1 VSGIVYLVGAGP
13 GDPGLMTRRSLELIA
28 SADAVLYDRLIPP
41 GALEGARADA
51 ELRYVGKEPGAAAL
65 TQDET
70 NELLVELARA
80 DKRVVRLKGG
90 DPFVF
95 GRGGEEAEALAAA
108 GVPFEV
114 VPGVTAGVAAP
125 AYAGIPVTHRDAASA
140 VAFVTG
146 HEDPEKPD
154 SALDWDA
161 LARFPGTL
169 VFYMGIRNLPLIA
182 ERLAAAGRDPA
193 EAVAVV
199 ERGTHPGQRTI
210 VGTLGGIAAR
220 VEAEEVGPPAITVV
234 GPVAEL
240 RETIGWLERRP
251 LHGEVIAVT
260 RARAQASGLAA
271 RLRELGAEVV
281 ETPAIRI
288 EPRPL
293 EGELR
298 EAVERIGE
306 YTLICLTSPN
316 GVRLLFDALATAG
329 PSEGAAPAH
338 GDVAQRPGRGG
349 DARALAGASVA
360 AIGPGTAAE
369 LARHGIRADVVPE
382 RFVAE
387 ALVAAL
393 EAVPVDGRRVLV
405 ARAAEAR
412 SVLPDAL
419 RERGALVDDV
429 AVYETVAEPLTDA
442 ERAALERATYVTF
455 TSSSTV
461 RFLVESGARSAAGA
475 RIVSIGPVT
484 SATAQEHGLTVD
496 VEAERH
502 DIAGLVDALAADATG
517 RRLPA

>member
-1 VSGIVYLVGAGP
+1 MAGIVYLVGAGP

-28 SADAVLYDRLIPP
+28 AADAILYDRLIPP
-41 GALEGARADA
+41 GALDGARPDA

-65 TQDET
+65 TQEET
-70 NELLVELARA
+70 TDLLVELGRA
-80 DKRVVRLKGG
+80 GKRVVRLKGG

-146 HEDPEKPD
+146 HEDPGKAE

-161 LARFPGTL
+161 LGRFPGTL
-169 VFYMGIRNLPLIA
+169 VFYMGVGQLSRIA
-182 ERLAAAGRDPA
+182 ERLVAAGRDPA
-193 EAVAVV
+193 EAAAVV
-199 ERGTHPGQRTI
+199 ERGTYPGQRTI
-210 VGTLGGIAAR
+210 VDTLEGIAAR
-220 VEAEEVGPPAITVV
+220 VEAEEIKPPAITVV

-240 RETIGWLERRP
+240 REAIGWLERRP
-251 LHGEVIAVT
+251 LHGEVVAVT
-260 RARAQASGLAA
+260 RARAQASGLAE

-298 EAVERIGE
+298 EAIDRIDE
-306 YTLICLTSPN
+306 YSLMCFTSPN
-316 GVRLLFDALATAG
+316 GVRLFSGLLA
-329 PSEGAAPAH
+329 
-338 GDVAQRPGRGG
+338 DLGR
-349 DARALAGASVA
+349 DARALSGATVA

-369 LARHGIRADVVPE
+369 LRRHGIRADVVPE

-387 ALVAAL
+387 ALVGAL
-393 EAVPVDGRRVLV
+393 EPVEVKGRRVLV

-419 RERGALVDDV
+419 RRRGAEVDDV
-429 AVYETVAEPLTDA
+429 ALYETVPEPLTDA
-442 ERAALERATYVTF
+442 QLAGLERASYVTF

-461 RFLVESGARSAAGA
+461 RFLLGSGARPPAGA

-484 SATAQEHGLTVD
+484 TATAEEHGLTVD

-502 DIAGLVDALAADATG
+502 DIDGLVQALTADAD
-517 RRLPA
+517 RRRVAA

>member
-13 GDPGLMTRRSLELIA
+13 GDPGLMTRRSLELVA
-28 SADAVLYDRLIPP
+28 SADVILYDRLIPP
-41 GALEGARADA
+41 GALDGARPDA
-51 ELRYVGKEPGAAAL
+51 ELRYVGKEPGAPSL
-65 TQDET
+65 TQEET
-70 NELLVELARA
+70 NELLVELGRA
-80 DKRVVRLKGG
+80 GKRIVRLKGG

-108 GVPFEV
+108 GVAFEV
-114 VPGVTAGVAAP
+114 VPGITSGVAAP

-146 HEDPEKPD
+146 HEDPDKPD
-154 SALDWDA
+154 SALDWDG

-182 ERLAAAGRDPA
+182 ERLTDAGRDPS

-210 VGTLGGIAAR
+210 VDTLDGIAAR
-220 VEAEEVGPPAITVV
+220 AEAEEIRPPAITLV
-234 GPVAEL
+234 GSVAEL
-240 RETIGWLERRP
+240 RETIAWLERRP
-251 LHGEVIAVT
+251 LHGEVVAVT

-271 RLRELGAEVV
+271 RLIELGAEVV

-288 EPRPL
+288 EPRPV

-298 EAVERIGE
+298 AAIDRIGE
-306 YTLICLTSPN
+306 YALICVTSPN
-316 GVRLLFDALATAG
+316 GVRLLFEALA
-329 PSEGAAPAH
+329 P
-338 GDVAQRPGRGG
+338 R
-349 DARALAGASVA
+349 DARALAPATVA

-369 LARHGIRADVVPE
+369 LGLHGIRADIVPE

-387 ALVAAL
+387 SLVEAL
-393 EAVPVDGRRVLV
+393 EPVALEGRRVLV

-419 RERGALVDDV
+419 RARGAEVDDV
-429 AVYETVAEPLTDA
+429 ALYETVAEPLTEGD
-442 ERAALERATYVTF
+442 RAALERATYVTF

-461 RFLVESGARSAAGA
+461 RFLLESGARPPAGA

-484 SATAQEHGLTVD
+484 SATAEEHGLGVD

-502 DIAGLVDALAADATG
+502 DIEGLVDALKADAA
-517 RRLPA
+517 RRRVPA

>member
-1 VSGIVYLVGAGP
+1 MSGIVYLVGAGP
-13 GDPGLMTRRSLELIA
+13 GDPGLMTRRSLQLIA
-28 SADAVLYDRLIPP
+28 SADAILYDRLIPR
-41 GALEGARADA
+41 GALDGARADA
-51 ELRYVGKEPGAAAL
+51 ELRYVGKEPGAPAL
-65 TQDET
+65 TQEET
-70 NELLVELARA
+70 NELLVQLGRA
-80 DKRVVRLKGG
+80 GKRVVRLKGG

-125 AYAGIPVTHRDAASA
+125 AYAGIPVTHREAASA

-169 VFYMGIRNLPLIA
+169 VFYMGIKNLPLIA
-182 ERLAAAGRDPA
+182 ERLAGAGRDA
-193 EAVAVV
+193 EEAVAVV

-210 VGTLGGIAAR
+210 VDTLGGIAAL
-220 VEAEEVGPPAITVV
+220 VEAEEIRPPAITLV
-234 GPVAEL
+234 GAVAEL
-240 RETIGWLERRP
+240 RETIAWLERRP
-251 LHGEVIAVT
+251 LHGEVVAVT

-271 RLRELGAEVV
+271 RLAELGAEVV

-288 EPRPL
+288 EPRPV

-298 EAVERIGE
+298 AAIERIDE
-306 YTLICLTSPN
+306 YALVCLTSPN
-316 GVRLLFDALATAG
+316 GVRLLFDALGAG
-329 PSEGAAPAH
+329 
-338 GDVAQRPGRGG
+338 GR
-349 DARALAGASVA
+349 DARTLAGATVA

-369 LARHGIRADVVPE
+369 LASRGIRADVVPE

-387 ALVAAL
+387 ALVEAL
-393 EAVPVDGRRVLV
+393 EPVDVEGRRVLV

-419 RERGALVDDV
+419 RARGAEVDDV
-429 AVYETVAEPLTDA
+429 ALYETVAEPLTDA
-442 ERAALERATYVTF
+442 DRAALERATYVTF

-461 RFLVESGARSAAGA
+461 RFLLESGARPPAGA

-484 SATAQEHGLTVD
+484 SATAEEHGLGVD

-502 DIAGLVDALAADATG
+502 DIEGLVEALAADAA
-517 RRLPA
+517 RRRVPA